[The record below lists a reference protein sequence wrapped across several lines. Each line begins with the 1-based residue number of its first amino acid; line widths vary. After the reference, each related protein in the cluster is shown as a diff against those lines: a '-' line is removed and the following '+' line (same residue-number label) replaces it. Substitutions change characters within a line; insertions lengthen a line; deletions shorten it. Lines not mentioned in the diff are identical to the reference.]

1 MVCLGFELGAAGWQV
16 QIKPRSYGGHPPKN
30 KSLSHR
36 LFVSLEQTLCV
47 KFICCE
53 ISCNKHESNLLL
65 TLLVFSQCVHAWLKQ
80 GRPVVQCR
88 RQNSLSRVVEIK
100 TIKEKNSIFIKLKK
114 EILSVGTSIVL
125 QKKLKKWTINILF
138 SRFHDIIRKMQ

>member
-100 TIKEKNSIFIKLKK
+100 TIKKLNLYSIKK
-114 EILSVGTSIVL
+114 EILSIGTSIVL
-125 QKKLKKWTINILF
+125 QTLQQWTLKHFICLYAY
-138 SRFHDIIRKMQ
+138 